1 MIPIQNPDTAH
12 AVHTVFEAAAL
23 MAGAR
28 YYFFLRRGRA
38 LPPATQGRD
47 FIVLFG
53 CLAGAS
59 IGNKLMF
66 WLEAPH
72 LWVSASGWKEFL
84 FSGQSIVGGLL
95 GGLIG
100 VELAKKLCGYR
111 SSTGDLFVF
120 PILLGLMIGRIGC
133 FLAGLNDGTYGV
145 PTRLPWGVDF
155 GDGLPRHPTQLYEI
169 IFAALLWWL
178 LKRWQPKLESVPGAL
193 FKLML
198 MAYLLWRFGVD
209 FLKPVPYVYPLGLSG
224 IQWVCILGLL
234 CYLPFSL
241 PSLRQAWSQMETR
254 P

>member
-12 AVHTVFEAAAL
+12 AVHAFFEAAAM

-28 YYFFLRRGRA
+28 YYFFLRRGQS
-38 LPPATQGRD
+38 LPPVTHGQG
-47 FIVLFG
+47 FMVLLG

-59 IGNKLMF
+59 VGNKLML
-66 WLEAPH
+66 WLEVPH
-72 LWVSASGWKEFL
+72 LWTSASGWKEFL

-100 VELAKKLCGYR
+100 VAAAKKLCGYR

-120 PILLGLMIGRIGC
+120 PILLGLMIGRVGC

-155 GDGLPRHPTQLYEI
+155 GDGLPRHPAQLYEI
-169 IFAALLWWL
+169 VFAALLWAL
-178 LKRWQPKLESVPGAL
+178 LKHWQPQLKAAPGSL

-198 MAYLLWRFGVD
+198 IAYLLWRLGID
-209 FLKPVPYVYPLGLSG
+209 FLKPVPYVYPWGLSG
-224 IQWVCILGLL
+224 IQWACILGLL

-241 PSLRQAWSQMETR
+241 PPLRKAFRGMETR

>member
-1 MIPIQNPDTAH
+1 MISIQNPDTAH
-12 AVHTVFEAAAL
+12 AVHAFFEAVA
-23 MAGAR
+23 MAVGAR
-28 YYFFLRRGRA
+28 YYFFLRRGQA
-38 LPPATQGRD
+38 LPSVTQGQG
-47 FIVLFG
+47 FIVLLG

-59 IGNKLMF
+59 MGNKLMF
-66 WLEAPH
+66 WLEMPH
-72 LWVSASGWKEFL
+72 LWTSTSGWKEFL

-100 VELAKKLCGYR
+100 VELGKKLCGYR

-120 PILLGLMIGRIGC
+120 PILLGLMIGRVGC

-169 IFAALLWWL
+169 VFAALLWWL
-178 LKRWQPKLESVPGAL
+178 LKRWQPRLKVVPGAL

-198 MAYLLWRFGVD
+198 IAYLLWRLVID

-224 IQWVCILGLL
+224 IQWACLLGLL

-241 PSLRQAWSQMETR
+241 PPLRKAVTGMETHR
-254 P
+254 